1 MSSELV
7 FTVDGSTATPA
18 EPVSLAEAGLR
29 ERSDLQEWVVAHP
42 EILGR
47 AVLIVSVE
55 FDQWRSA
62 AGDRERDRLDVL
74 GLGDDGRLVV
84 AELKRD
90 RAPDTVQMQA
100 VKYAALTSRFTED
113 ALVEHFQR
121 FRALV
126 GSPVE
131 DDEALEILSAHVGGE
146 LDDQLLRKPRIV
158 LVAGAFPVVVT
169 ASVVWLTEMGLDITI
184 QRVQAY
190 RVHGDRLV
198 ITVSQLFPVPDVE
211 DFTVSPQRAEARSQE
226 ASRRR
231 VREKSAVVR
240 LTQARVIPD
249 GTELRLR
256 PTSEV
261 MEDVRD
267 QIEAWIAEDPRRGRA
282 RWRNDARGAL
292 EWYDGSRRRPTPIVQ
307 EVLREAAGLERSVQ
321 GPAWWV
327 LPDGRDLS
335 AAAGAVRT
343 RGGFDWSGVHAVL
356 DVLPLGRWTT
366 YGDLAVLVGTAAQPV
381 GTHISACTECS
392 NAHRVLSA
400 DGRVNPGF
408 RWADPADQRLPE
420 GVLRDEG
427 VSFVNGAADPAKRLS
442 AEELA
447 ALLPDE

>member
-7 FTVDGSTATPA
+7 FSVDGSAATPA
-18 EPVSLAEAGLR
+18 QPVSLAEAGLR
-29 ERSDLQEWVVAHP
+29 ERVDLQEWVIAHP
-42 EILGR
+42 QILGR

-90 RAPDTVQMQA
+90 RAPDTVQLQA
-100 VKYAALTSRFTED
+100 VKYAALTSRFTEQT
-113 ALVEHFQR
+113 LVEHFQR

-126 GSPVE
+126 GSPV
-131 DDEALEILSAHVGGE
+131 DDDQAREILSAHVGGE

-158 LVAGAFPVVVT
+158 LVAGAFPPVVT
-169 ASVVWLTEMGLDITI
+169 ASVVWLTEMGLDITM

-190 RVHGDRLV
+190 RVHGDRLIV
-198 ITVSQLFPVPDVE
+198 TVSQPFPVPDIE
-211 DFTVSPQRAEARSQE
+211 DFTVSPQRAEARSHE
-226 ASRRR
+226 ESRRR

-261 MEDVRD
+261 VQEVRD
-267 QIEAWIAEDPRRGRA
+267 QIDAWVAADPRRGRA
-282 RWRNDARGAL
+282 RWHNDARGAL

-307 EVLREAAGLERSVQ
+307 EILREAAGMDRSVQ

-335 AAAGAVRT
+335 TAAGAVRT

-356 DVLPLGRWTT
+356 DALPRGRWTT
-366 YGDLAVLVGTAAQPV
+366 YGDLAVLVGTAAQPM
-381 GTHISACTECS
+381 GAHIAACTDCA

-400 DGRVNPGF
+400 DGRVNAGF
-408 RWADPADQRLPE
+408 RWTDPADVRRPE
-420 GVLRDEG
+420 GVLEEEG
-427 VSFVNGAADPAKRLS
+427 ITFGNGAADPARRLS

-447 ALLPDE
+447 ALLPED